1 MCSKGNAD
9 KKQEQMDNVSRQMV
23 ILRKNQKEILEIKI
37 KEYNKVL
44 SNSIV
49 WQIIKTMLFVNEIKA
64 FQGKPDKLHL
74 KTEEHNWFFHFFEKM
89 NQIFYI

>member
-9 KKQEQMDNVSRQMV
+9 KKQEQMDNVNREMV
-23 ILRKNQKEILEIKI
+23 ILRKNQKEILEIKR

-49 WQIIKTMLFVNEIKA
+49 
-64 FQGKPDKLHL
+64 
-74 KTEEHNWFFHFFEKM
+74 
-89 NQIFYI
+89 